1 MPKIKISKPSA
12 TVAKKDNTRVARTRV
27 NELVGDKPDY
37 QYIKQAYGG
46 KATKSD
52 SINYNKGFREQI
64 LKDKKAGKAIYPDNI
79 SWSAKQMG
87 REEAYYRRWRGDFY
101 KSTQPDELKPGA
113 KVRDSSIPLAPTQ
126 FPE

>member
-1 MPKIKISKPSA
+1 MAKVKLTTPVT

-37 QYIKQAYGG
+37 QFIKESYGG

-64 LKDKKAGKAIYPDNI
+64 LKDKKAGKATYPK
-79 SWSAKQMG
+79 STSFSAKQMG
-87 REEAYYRRWRGDFY
+87 REEAYFRRFRGELY
-101 KSTQPDELKPGA
+101 KEREPDELKPGA
-113 KVRDSSIPLAPTQ
+113 LVRDSTIPLAPTQ